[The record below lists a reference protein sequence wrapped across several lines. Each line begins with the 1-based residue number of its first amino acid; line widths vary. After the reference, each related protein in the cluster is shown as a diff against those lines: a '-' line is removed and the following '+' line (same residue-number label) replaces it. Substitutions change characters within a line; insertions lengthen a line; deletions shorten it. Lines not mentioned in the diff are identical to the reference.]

1 MARKT
6 SRQAI
11 EKRIRK
17 SLRYLGE
24 GDAEDAIYN
33 IAPIIDVIAKD
44 RYPGIKS
51 VGERVKKYI
60 FDEQTLIYYLSTQ
73 GKITLPDGVRIVMVD
88 HHNTDK
94 PVGGNGGEL
103 SDFIYHNIRCAQS
116 HDGEIDY
123 EFVDIGRQFG
133 IGRQTF
139 EGDGAPLTPGK
150 FVVSNATVLAIILS
164 VICAPE
170 NGRIKLDGDISL
182 YGKIVLARDQLV
194 GNRAY
199 LMEKLKH
206 LFGENS

>member
-88 HHNTDK
+88 HHNTEK

-139 EGDGAPLTPGK
+139 EGDGAPLNAREVRRFKCHGIGNYS
-150 FVVSNATVLAIILS
+150 FSNMRTGERKNKTRWGYLALWKDCFS
-164 VICAPE
+164 KRP
-170 NGRIKLDGDISL
+170 ISR
-182 YGKIVLARDQLV
+182 K
-194 GNRAY
+194 
-199 LMEKLKH
+199 
-206 LFGENS
+206 